1 MNTKA
6 KNTWGNGEHGINIPF
21 KQRKIFFSLINE
33 LPSFFKKKFHS
44 NLQNQYSPCSQ
55 LNFSVLFFWG
65 GGGQE
70 T

>member
-33 LPSFFKKKFHS
+33 LPSFFKKKIS
-44 NLQNQYSPCSQ
+44 LQFAKPILSM
-55 LNFSVLFFWG
+55 F
-65 GGGQE
+65 
-70 T
+70 TA

>member
-33 LPSFFKKKFHS
+33 LPSFF
-44 NLQNQYSPCSQ
+44 
-55 LNFSVLFFWG
+55 
-65 GGGQE
+65 
-70 T
+70 